1 MYRYHILHNVTYN
14 ENVADTKTSRHQL
27 SYGGRPNISGLNSV
41 RESSTRVARCWCV
54 CVLIP
59 LWGVQTHCIPA
70 AWAASTP
77 LGASSNTKTCNLNTN
92 NFLTSQEKKT
102 GGFDG
107 FVKKI
112 PLPLIIFL
120 STCIRFSQSYKK
132 KYGYTYS
139 QPEKNVLFTKQHLD
153 AHNIIKIRSFI

>member
-1 MYRYHILHNVTYN
+1 MYRYHILHNVIYN

-92 NFLTSQEKKT
+92 NFSTGQEKE
-102 GGFDG
+102 GWIRWI
-107 FVKKI
+107 VKKI

-132 KYGYTYS
+132 KYMDTPTHS
-139 QPEKNVLFTKQHLD
+139 LKKMCFSPN
-153 AHNIIKIRSFI
+153 NIWMPTI

>member
-1 MYRYHILHNVTYN
+1 MYRYNILHNVTYN

-27 SYGGRPNISGLNSV
+27 SYGGRPNISGLKSV
-41 RESSTRVARCWCV
+41 RESSTRVARCLCV

-92 NFLTSQEKKT
+92 NFSTGQEK
-102 GGFDG
+102 DG
-107 FVKKI
+107 WIRWICQKNTSPSHNFFKHMYT
-112 PLPLIIFL
+112 IFTIL
-120 STCIRFSQSYKK
+120 
-132 KYGYTYS
+132 
-139 QPEKNVLFTKQHLD
+139 
-153 AHNIIKIRSFI
+153 